1 MYVRMWYCTG
11 LDTATTTH
19 NYLQTDYRHYS
30 REAVILN
37 ISICNI
43 NAAFT
48 VQITQVTFIVQ
59 E

>member
-1 MYVRMWYCTG
+1 MYVRMWYCTR

-37 ISICNI
+37 ISICNM
-43 NAAFT
+43 NAALT
-48 VQITQVTFIVQ
+48 VQIA
-59 E
+59 